1 MKERA
6 KSVLLC
12 LLVLCSLILT
22 GQLWFGRHSEETMAE
37 DSYEPAFFE
46 ETRPLEQMIL
56 PRRIYVFQEGRCYQ
70 ARRGGP
76 IFNLFWGELSGMLQ
90 EIGGPEYYHDKEGL
104 PPEAELFLSL
114 RFEPLLPLGPESIW
128 LKDEHNGKLAGI
140 QAWRF
145 GERCWIELEE
155 IGSEVRLL
163 LLPPGWGEKLAEFHD
178 RFTPQPSQACELLPE
193 GMWKLTAEVTVS
205 IDTPLYVPT
214 AVQSMDRL
222 SLKPESLDRELLLN
236 TFFIDRHLVREIK
249 EKDGSLIYTD
259 GEQGLRLGSGLEY
272 SHPRPGQ
279 KGTVPTYTAALLKAG
294 KEISYHG
301 GWPDNL
307 YLEDFY
313 EQEQGKDAPGGY
325 GARWRSYHGGFPLM
339 GDSAVEMD
347 YYHSL
352 QSYRRNLY
360 EPVDQSGSR
369 MKVRGYRQALKA
381 AVLILET
388 EETAP
393 LTLEEMD
400 LGYYF
405 TGSKA
410 IPVWVIRLGG
420 RELLLKTDE
429 LIPPEGWEQ

>member
-6 KSVLLC
+6 KSMLLC

-22 GQLWFGRHSEETMAE
+22 GQLWFGRQPEEAVAE

-56 PRRIYVFQEGRCYQ
+56 PRRIYVFQKGRCYQ

-76 IFNLFWGELSGMLQ
+76 DFSLFWEELSRMLQ
-90 EIGGPEYYHDKEGL
+90 EIGGPEYYYDKEGL

-114 RFEPLLPLGPESIW
+114 HFEPLLPLGPESIW
-128 LKDEHNGKLAGI
+128 LKDEQNGKLAGI

-145 GERCWIELEE
+145 EERCWIELEG
-155 IGSEVRLL
+155 IGSSARLL
-163 LLPPGWGEKLAEFHD
+163 QLPPGWGERLAELHD
-178 RFTPQPSQACELLPE
+178 RFTPQPAQACELLPE
-193 GMWKLTAEVTVS
+193 GLLKLTMEDSVTVAA
-205 IDTPLYVPT
+205 PLYVP
-214 AVQSMDRL
+214 AALRGMDQL
-222 SLKPESLDRELLLN
+222 SLEPEALDRELLLN

-272 SHPRPGQ
+272 WHPRPGQ
-279 KGTVPTYTAALLKAG
+279 KGTVLTYTAALLKAG
-294 KEISYHG
+294 KEIGYHG

-307 YLEDFY
+307 YLESFY
-313 EQEQGKDAPGGY
+313 EQNQGKDAPGGY
-325 GARWRSYHGGFPLM
+325 EACWRSYHGGFPLM
-339 GDSAVEMD
+339 GDSTVEMS
-347 YYHSL
+347 YSHSL

-360 EPVDQSGSR
+360 ETVDQSGSR
-369 MKVRGYRQALKA
+369 VRVRGYRKALKA
-381 AVLILET
+381 AVLILGAGA
-388 EETAP
+388 TAP
-393 LTLEEMD
+393 YTLEEMD

-405 TGSKA
+405 TGAEA
-410 IPVWVIRLGG
+410 IPVWIIRLGG

-429 LIPPEGWEQ
+429 LVPPEGWKQ